1 MKNRSLLPQ
10 SLVVAS
16 TLCVSTASLS
26 VEQQGGNYV
35 WQFNSGQSWPLGY
48 NQNTGKPDQLTYN
61 RGEYTPEFF
70 QRIANALPE
79 SRVNEAFI
87 TGDQGSTIHLSEDAE
102 VFITFIH
109 EGAGYKNSFG
119 YFTFDPENPPQSP
132 EEVQETIVF
141 PNLSYPH
148 LTNGHRVS
156 IGEFPAGTSIGFFIA
171 ANGFWYYTGV
181 KPFRVPYYY
190 SLSNLNPEADES
202 LKQHCVLLYD
212 EEQDEVVIGFEDLPR
227 TWGDND
233 FNDALFSV
241 KSSPASAIAA
251 TNLNPMP
258 ESNDSDA
265 DGVPDDQDEFPND
278 YDRVSSQYFPSESGI
293 ATFAFEDN
301 WPNRGDHDLNDLV
314 VKQQIRITY
323 DADNQVSGFI
333 LNGFIT
339 ARGAANNNGFGLR
352 LMDSEPGL
360 IGEASIQID
369 GQTYEKRAEEYQSN
383 AVITLWRNTHV
394 FTTTGQSGS
403 CSHFNTVMSC
413 DNFSPV
419 PFTLDVKFDYSISAL
434 ALADF
439 DFFLYRSWDR
449 SWEVHMAD
457 YPPTDLFD
465 DSRLGRK
472 DDTSDAAIGRY
483 FRTAENLSWGLMISE
498 DWNYPR
504 EYIDVVW
511 AYPDYEQW
519 VESNGEQAQD
529 WYLTNERTTH
539 TYSEQ

>member
-1 MKNRSLLPQ
+1 MKNISKLTCSIFAL
-10 SLVVAS
+10 SAI
-16 TLCVSTASLS
+16 VSNALA
-26 VEQQGGNYV
+26 VEKQGSNYV
-35 WQFNSGQSWPLGY
+35 WQFNSGQPWPLGY
-48 NQNTGKPDQLTYN
+48 NQATGKPDQLTYA

-70 QRIANALPE
+70 KRIANALPE

-87 TGDQGSTIHLSEDAE
+87 TGDQGSTIHLTEDAE

-119 YFTFDPENPPQSP
+119 YFTFDPENPPQTP
-132 EEVQETIVF
+132 EEVQEKIVF

-181 KPFRVPYYY
+181 KPFKVPYYY
-190 SLSNLNPEADES
+190 SLSHLNPESDES
-202 LKQHCVLLYD
+202 LKQHCVLLHD
-212 EEQDEVVIGFEDLPR
+212 EEQNEVVIGFEDLPR

-241 KSSPASAIAA
+241 KSSPETAISAS
-251 TNLNPMP
+251 NLSTMP
-258 ESNDSDA
+258 ESDDSDA

-278 YDRVSSQYFPSESGI
+278 HTRVSSQYFPSQDGV

-301 WPNRGDHDLNDLV
+301 WPYRGDHDLNDLV
-314 VKQQIRITY
+314 VKQRIRITF
-323 DADNQVSGFI
+323 DNNNQVSGFV

-352 LMDSEPGL
+352 IMDSEPGL
-360 IGEASIQID
+360 IGDASITINDKNYKKQ
-369 GQTYEKRAEEYQSN
+369 AEEYQTN
-383 AVITLWRNTHV
+383 AVITLWRNTQA
-394 FTTTGQSGS
+394 FTTTGQAGS
-403 CSHFNTVMSC
+403 CSHFNTVMNC
-413 DNFSPV
+413 DYFTPV
-419 PFTLDVKFDYSISAL
+419 PFTLDVKFEYSIPTL
-434 ALADF
+434 TVADF
-439 DFFLYRSWDR
+439 DFFLFRTWDR
-449 SWEVHMAD
+449 SLEVHMAD

-472 DDTSDAAIGRY
+472 DDTSDAQNGRY
-483 FRTAENLSWGLMISE
+483 FRTADNLSWALMISE

-511 AYPDYEQW
+511 AYPDYEKW
-519 VESNGEQAQD
+519 VESNGEEAQD

-539 TYSEQ
+539 TYSKK